1 MVALL
6 WKDGRREAAIE
17 LEEMSNRLAAVQ
29 PFSLLCAYEMSNFPG
44 ADDTDPF
51 DRICG
56 AHTRVVPAES
66 FHHNRGIDSRQ
77 REIARL
83 QQRARALDN
92 ERAERLRTEQALR
105 QAKETSTAIANSSAR
120 R

>member
-1 MVALL
+1 MVELL
-6 WKDGRREAAIE
+6 WKDGRREAVIE
-17 LEEMSNRLAAVQ
+17 LEEMWNRLAALQ

-44 ADDTDPF
+44 AGDMDPF

-66 FHHNRGIDSRQ
+66 FHQEWGIDTRQ

-83 QQRARALDN
+83 QQRARALEN
-92 ERAERLRTEQALR
+92 EIADGLRTQQDLR
-105 QAKETSTAIANSSAR
+105 KAKEDLDGYTPQLGEA
-120 R
+120 